1 MPNSFSP
8 KKYKNEFI
16 NNSLLFSLSEKSNNN
31 LNDSLSK
38 ELVNFESEKKNLIIS
53 EISAFNEDSFNEQ
66 SIIKNNTQSTTNN
79 ESISYTFTEITKK
92 STNFDK
98 NLFQYLK
105 GDGTSI
111 FNINES
117 LDFNDF
123 LCCKQGNLFIDKTIK
138 KTTLN
143 SKNKNN
149 NKIKNKTKK
158 KFNFKL
164 FLLLIFFNLLLLIFV
179 YNLYKNYT
187 NNKIIN
193 FNEKIF
199 VDDFEENYYEFFY
212 KFINEIETNEK

>member
-8 KKYKNEFI
+8 KKNNNEFI
-16 NNSLLFSLSEKSNNN
+16 NNSLSFSLSKNTNSN

-38 ELVNFESEKKNLIIS
+38 ELVNFESNKKNLNITN
-53 EISAFNEDSFNEQ
+53 ISAFNEDSFNEQ
-66 SIIKNNTQSTTNN
+66 SIIKNNTQNSTNN

-117 LDFNDF
+117 LEFNEF

-138 KTTLN
+138 N
-143 SKNKNN
+143 NKNK
-149 NKIKNKTKK
+149 KNKKK
-158 KFNFKL
+158 KFNFKF
-164 FLLLIFFNLLLLIFV
+164 FLLLIFFNLLLIFV
-179 YNLYKNYT
+179 FIYKNYT
-187 NNKIIN
+187 NPKIIKFYQKNYNDFYNDYYN
-193 FNEKIF
+193 FTYK
-199 VDDFEENYYEFFY
+199 NYSEIKLMKN
-212 KFINEIETNEK
+212 KFSL

>member
-8 KKYKNEFI
+8 KKYNNEYI
-16 NNSLLFSLSEKSNNN
+16 NNSLSFSLSKNSNNN

-38 ELVNFESEKKNLIIS
+38 ELVNFESNKKNLIITD
-53 EISAFNEDSFNEQ
+53 ISAFNEDSFNDQ

-79 ESISYTFTEITKK
+79 ESICYTFTEITKK

-98 NLFQYLK
+98 NLYQYLK

-117 LDFNDF
+117 FEFNEF

-138 KTTLN
+138 KNSLN

-158 KFNFKL
+158 KFNFKF
-164 FLLLIFFNLLLLIFV
+164 FLLLIFFNLLLIFV
-179 YNLYKNYT
+179 FIFKKYKNFT
-187 NNKIIN
+187 NLKIIK
-193 FNEKIF
+193 FNQKIF
-199 VDDFEENYYEFFY
+199 NKDEENYYKFFY
-212 KFINEIETNEK
+212 KFLNENETNEK